1 MSMCCPYSPVLQDER
16 FALHKLGIHMRAV
29 VYINILDEYDSDDD
43 MMRFKDNEEDAEN
56 LTGSSLI
63 SLGHV
68 LPSYQ
73 YEPPP

>member
-1 MSMCCPYSPVLQDER
+1 
-16 FALHKLGIHMRAV
+16 MRAV
-29 VYINILDEYDSDDD
+29 GDVNILDEYDSDDD
-43 MMRFKDNEEDAEN
+43 MMRLKDNEEDAEK

-73 YEPPP
+73 WEPPP